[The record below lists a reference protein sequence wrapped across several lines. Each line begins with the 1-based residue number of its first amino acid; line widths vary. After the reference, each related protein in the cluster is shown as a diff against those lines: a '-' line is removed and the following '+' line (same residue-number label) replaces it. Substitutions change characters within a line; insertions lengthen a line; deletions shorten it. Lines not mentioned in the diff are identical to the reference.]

1 METKETALKGGM
13 VKYVIFLLCYILFN
27 FILIRF
33 VHNSYYQ
40 LAEYTVLGIAGVIL
54 SRNAIKE
61 GCAMWKAHPVKNILI
76 VLGGIVLKILL
87 DNIAVIPYALLYAE
101 QAGNLNDNNIAAAS
115 QAVNPI
121 LFAIISGILGPL
133 TEETVFREILTRQAS
148 RFVPKVLAVIVSS
161 LLFGVI
167 HMHAITLCEHHAG
180 IYTPYTEQSAR
191 STDTAFVTLIR
202 PPLSTA
208 TANLNYLSYLHVS
221 GIITCLLYR

>member
-13 VKYVIFLLCYILFN
+13 VKYVIFLLFYILFN
-27 FILIRF
+27 LILIRF

-40 LAEYTVLGIAGVIL
+40 FAVYTVLGITGVIL
-54 SRNAIKE
+54 SRNTVKE
-61 GCAMWKAHPVKNILI
+61 GCAMLKAHPVKNILI
-76 VLGGIVLKILL
+76 VLGGIVLMNLL

-167 HMHAITLCEHHAG
+167 HMHAITLCEFLSILPHIFFGALMA
-180 IYTPYTEQSAR
+180 ILYLKTKNI
-191 STDTAFVTLIR
+191 TLVYI
-202 PPLSTA
+202 LHILN
-208 TANLNYLSYLHVS
+208 NLPVVL
-221 GIITCLLYR
+221 IMLL